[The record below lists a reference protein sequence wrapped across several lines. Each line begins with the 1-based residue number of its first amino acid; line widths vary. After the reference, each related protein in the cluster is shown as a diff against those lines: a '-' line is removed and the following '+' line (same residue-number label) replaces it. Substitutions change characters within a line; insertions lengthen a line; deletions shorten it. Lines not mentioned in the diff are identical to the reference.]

1 MKLKFV
7 LLVVLLTTPFAIL
20 YANPYLELKNTVPFK
35 DHHSGTSTSHLR
47 LGYKFDNNFYVE
59 GGAMSHGSSYEA
71 GYKFKK
77 RKWTLKGK
85 WEGSDSSKRDY
96 FKSKIETELRY
107 TFGD

>member
-7 LLVVLLTTPFAIL
+7 LLVVLLTTPFATP

-35 DHHSGTSTSHLR
+35 NHHSETSTSHLR
-47 LGYKFDNNFYVE
+47 L
-59 GGAMSHGSSYEA
+59 GAMSHGSSYEA

-77 RKWTLKGK
+77 GKWTLKGK